1 MQEGEDF
8 SDRGGEDARRDR
20 VAVGGEHV
28 RFARRTAGTDAGTVT
43 HSSPATGDA
52 SPDADATVLD
62 NPAWHALTGPHAHF
76 AIGNDLV
83 RKYPDDVAPFLAV
96 RSWDDPAVWDALID
110 LVGPGG
116 EVGFSGADPDLPPGW
131 DVLWRGEGVQL
142 VETAALDPR
151 PDDEAVELGTADVD
165 EMLAIVERNQ
175 PGPFRPR
182 TYELGR
188 YVGIRREG
196 RLVAMAGERL
206 HPTGWTEISA
216 VSTDPE
222 FRRRGLASRLVLDV
236 AFHIRERG
244 DRALMHA
251 AATNVNAIATYER
264 LGFALRR
271 TTTFAGVRT
280 PVDSSVVRT

>member
-1 MQEGEDF
+1 MQQGEDF

-175 PGPFRPR
+175 PGPFRP
-182 TYELGR
+182 
-188 YVGIRREG
+188 
-196 RLVAMAGERL
+196 
-206 HPTGWTEISA
+206 
-216 VSTDPE
+216 
-222 FRRRGLASRLVLDV
+222 
-236 AFHIRERG
+236 
-244 DRALMHA
+244 
-251 AATNVNAIATYER
+251 
-264 LGFALRR
+264 
-271 TTTFAGVRT
+271 
-280 PVDSSVVRT
+280 